1 MESSSNSKAKP
12 RSEVLKIMEGLAQE
26 LYAQIERGEEP
37 VLEIPSRT
45 LSNTVWDPKRRIVVL
60 GPDKLKR
67 RLLDMKESKRFMQTI
82 LMLKLIVSSI
92 REGVYPTI
100 RDLYYNGKHTITFR
114 VPNVGAVRENT
125 WDEQAESNAAIEDLE
140 VGLNVLREEMGLS
153 ADVKGKVVG
162 PIVVRSK
169 GFEIDA
175 TRMGDTAL
183 GLPPNP
189 DELDIVKIE
198 ASYVLVVEKDAIFQ
212 RLNRE
217 GYWNRE
223 NAILITARG
232 MPDRAT
238 RKFVRRLNEDYKLP
252 VYVLTDS
259 DPYGYYIYSV
269 YKSGSIK
276 LSYES
281 ERLATPDAK
290 FIGVTTSDIINYKIS
305 SDYVIAA
312 NERDI
317 KRAEELV
324 RYPWFQSEAWQKEI
338 NLFLK
343 MKKKVEIEALSTHGL
358 KFLHDYLLEKIHS
371 GKWIE

>member
-1 MESSSNSKAKP
+1 
-12 RSEVLKIMEGLAQE
+12 MEGLAQE

-45 LSNTVWDPKRRIVVL
+45 LSNTVWDEKRRIVVL
-60 GPDKLKR
+60 GPEKLKR

-114 VPNVGAVRENT
+114 VPNVGTIRENT
-125 WDEQAESNAAIEDLE
+125 WDDQAESNAAIEDLE

-162 PIVVRSK
+162 PIIVRSK

-217 GYWNRE
+217 GFWNKE

-252 VYVLTDS
+252 IYVLTDS

-281 ERLATPDAK
+281 ERLATPNAK

-312 NERDI
+312 NDRDI
-317 KRAEELV
+317 KRAEELI
-324 RYPWFQSEAWQKEI
+324 RYPWFQSEAWKKEI

-358 KFLHDYLLEKIHS
+358 RFLHDYLLEKIHG